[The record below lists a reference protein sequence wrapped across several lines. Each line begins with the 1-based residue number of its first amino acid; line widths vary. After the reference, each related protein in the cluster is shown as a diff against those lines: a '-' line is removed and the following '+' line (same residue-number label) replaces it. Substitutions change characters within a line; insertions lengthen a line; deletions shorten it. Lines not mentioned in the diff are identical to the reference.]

1 MNARIQF
8 DQDRLLSEALAVVRS
23 RWSCKPRVAIV
34 LGTGLGDLADEID
47 AEQVI
52 PYRDIPHF
60 PHSTALAHKG
70 NFICGQLAGL
80 PVIVMQG
87 RCHLYEGYPV
97 EQATLPIRVMQALG
111 ASTLIV
117 SNAAGGVNPQYSVG
131 DVMVIEDH
139 IQLMWLP
146 GLSPFNPGQTD
157 RMPRTTT
164 RLYDRELIEIGLQA
178 ARAREF
184 HCQRGVYVAVTGPT
198 YETRAEYR
206 LFRRL
211 GGDVVGMSTV
221 PEVLVAAQTGMRI
234 FGVSTVTNVACPDCP
249 AAGPVDAEHVVQV
262 AQLVRHKVR
271 ALVHG
276 VLNHLATGRQA

>member
-1 MNARIQF
+1 MNARVLNDG
-8 DQDRLLSEALAVVRS
+8 DQLLGDALAVVRS
-23 RWSCKPRVAIV
+23 RWACSPEVAIV
-34 LGTGLGDLADEID
+34 LGTGLGDLADEIE
-47 AEQVI
+47 AERII

-70 NFICGQLAGL
+70 NFICGRLQGL

-97 EQATLPIRVMQALG
+97 EQATLPIRVMHALG
-111 ASTLIV
+111 ARTLIV
-117 SNAAGGVNPQYSVG
+117 SNAAGGVNPLYSVG
-131 DVMVIEDH
+131 DVMIIDDH
-139 IQLMWLP
+139 IQLMWQP
-146 GLSPFNPGQTD
+146 GLSPFAAGNTD
-157 RMPRTTT
+157 RMPRAAT
-164 RLYDRELIEIGLQA
+164 RLYDRELMEVGLQA
-178 ARAREF
+178 ARASNF
-184 HCQRGVYVAVTGPT
+184 TCQQGVYVAVTGPT

-206 LFRRL
+206 LFRRI

-221 PEVLVAAQTGMRI
+221 PEVLVAAQAGMRV

-262 AQLVRHKVR
+262 AQLVKHKVR

-276 VLNHLATGRQA
+276 VLNHLQT